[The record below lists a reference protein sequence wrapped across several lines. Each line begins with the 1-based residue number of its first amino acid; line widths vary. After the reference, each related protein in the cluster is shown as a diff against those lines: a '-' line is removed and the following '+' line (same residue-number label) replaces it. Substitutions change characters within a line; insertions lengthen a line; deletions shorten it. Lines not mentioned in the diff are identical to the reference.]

1 MTSGSEINSQINVR
15 FEGTCDHAGAR
26 ADPAERA
33 TDGEVSADGVSKS
46 GAGDS
51 VARLLRVV
59 TMAGETRAA
68 GRARM
73 GEGER
78 AGRAMATGKGE
89 GEGEANSGKAI
100 QGRCKRQDAS
110 AHSCCSRR
118 VGTAWGAPGERL
130 GKATEAAAAATA
142 LPVPAAWLLSHAT
155 LTGLAAVARAVH
167 CLHEQPRPST
177 SSPPLLLEIFRR
189 VPP

>member
-73 GEGER
+73 ADGRASRKGDGDGEGGGGSQQRQGDTREMQE
-78 AGRAMATGKGE
+78 GR
-89 GEGEANSGKAI
+89 
-100 QGRCKRQDAS
+100 GR
-110 AHSCCSRR
+110 
-118 VGTAWGAPGERL
+118 
-130 GKATEAAAAATA
+130 ATEARSRGT
-142 LPVPAAWLLSHAT
+142 
-155 LTGLAAVARAVH
+155 
-167 CLHEQPRPST
+167 
-177 SSPPLLLEIFRR
+177 
-189 VPP
+189 